1 MNFSRNAI
9 LLLFISLI
17 SSVSF
22 YSQKKTDKLPLS
34 IKANVMVLDS
44 ENKYVEE
51 IKQENIKVFED
62 GEEQK
67 ITYLAEKKPILN
79 LGIVVDNTGSMRNSL
94 DEIIWA
100 SSFVATNL
108 RETDE
113 AFAVRFVDG
122 SKIEIIE
129 DWTNDKKS
137 LIEIF
142 NLMYIEGGKSAVLDA
157 IYLSAEKL
165 LERAKE
171 DETKRYALLLISDVE
186 EINSYYNF
194 NETIKFFQDTDSQL
208 FILSYA
214 EQAPRKKKIAKK
226 LSHLLSLETGG
237 TIQTLSEKHDREEL
251 KSLLGKII
259 VELRSNYVICYTPT
273 NQKRDGLPRKLSVQI
288 VDAADGK
295 KRNAFIREEFIVP
308 KK

>member
-1 MNFSRNAI
+1 
-9 LLLFISLI
+9 
-17 SSVSF
+17 
-22 YSQKKTDKLPLS
+22 
-34 IKANVMVLDS
+34 MVLDS
-44 ENKYVEE
+44 ENNFVSGVKPEDLK
-51 IKQENIKVFED
+51 IFED
-62 GEEQK
+62 GVEQK

-79 LGIVVDNTGSMRNSL
+79 LGILVDNTGSMRYSL

-122 SKIEIIE
+122 SKIEILE
-129 DWTNDKKS
+129 DWTNNKKS
-137 LIEIF
+137 LIETF
-142 NLMYIEGGKSAVLDA
+142 NMMYIEGGKSAVLDA

-171 DETKRYALLLISDVE
+171 DKTKRYALLLISDVE
-186 EINSYYNF
+186 EIDSYYKF
-194 NETIKFFQDTDSQL
+194 DQSIKFFQDTDSQL

-251 KSLLGKII
+251 KTLLGKII
-259 VELRSNYVICYTPT
+259 VELRSNYVIGYTPT
-273 NQKRDGLPRKLSVQI
+273 NQKRDGLARKLTVQI
-288 VDAADGK
+288 ADDANGE
-295 KRNAFIREEFIVP
+295 KRSGLIREEYIVP